1 MHKERAEVREK
12 LLARRNRLRAELRGP
27 QHHERDAI
35 GEPVGYRRRKI
46 VRKFAMFETNC
57 CPACNA
63 DWPKLTAHVPIDVI
77 RFDNAVPIAEGSC
90 WNH

>member
-1 MHKERAEVREK
+1 
-12 LLARRNRLRAELRGP
+12 
-27 QHHERDAI
+27 
-35 GEPVGYRRRKI
+35 
-46 VRKFAMFETNC
+46 MFEANC